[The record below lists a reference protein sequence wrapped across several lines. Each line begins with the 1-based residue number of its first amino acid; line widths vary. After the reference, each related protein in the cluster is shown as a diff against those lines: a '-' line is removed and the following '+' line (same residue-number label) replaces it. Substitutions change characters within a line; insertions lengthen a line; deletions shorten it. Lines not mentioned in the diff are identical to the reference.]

1 MKIKSLIKLLVLV
14 IVVAVLSLWAFGGFD
29 GQGITI
35 DITRFKP
42 WYEGV
47 KLGMDIQG
55 GVTIVYQAQP
65 KEGVDLNNGIDAVVK
80 VMLDRLGKKGY
91 TEAQVVKQGTD
102 RIRVEVAGVDSPDQ
116 VFSLLGSSGVL
127 EFKDCDGN
135 VVATGEQL
143 ITSQTNVVLNDKN
156 QYAVAFA
163 LNSEGAASFK
173 KATEKALAQTDSSKK
188 YIAIYLDGELYSQ
201 PTVSEVI
208 SDGKGQITTSSAES
222 ADNLS
227 VILQS
232 GSMPLTIQEHSAKT
246 VSATLGSEALDKVL
260 LAALIG
266 VILVLVF
273 MLVVYRFQG
282 LVADLALFI
291 YILIFYWFISQFP
304 WLQLTLPSIAGIVLS
319 IGMAVDANVVIFERI
334 KDEFRAGRKLEDA
347 VQTGYSKALT
357 AIIDANVTTIIAGIV
372 MVLPFSPAPVQNFA
386 VTLLA
391 GVIISMITALF
402 ITRWLYKLFMG
413 LGVKSPKV
421 LGLTVKKG
429 DE

>member
-135 VVATGEQL
+135 VV
-143 ITSQTNVVLNDKN
+143 
-156 QYAVAFA
+156 
-163 LNSEGAASFK
+163 GAAY
-173 KATEKALAQTDSSKK
+173 
-188 YIAIYLDGELYSQ
+188 YIA
-201 PTVSEVI
+201 
-208 SDGKGQITTSSAES
+208 
-222 ADNLS
+222 
-227 VILQS
+227 
-232 GSMPLTIQEHSAKT
+232 
-246 VSATLGSEALDKVL
+246 DKRG
-260 LAALIG
+260 A
-266 VILVLVF
+266 
-273 MLVVYRFQG
+273 
-282 LVADLALFI
+282 
-291 YILIFYWFISQFP
+291 
-304 WLQLTLPSIAGIVLS
+304 
-319 IGMAVDANVVIFERI
+319 
-334 KDEFRAGRKLEDA
+334 
-347 VQTGYSKALT
+347 
-357 AIIDANVTTIIAGIV
+357 
-372 MVLPFSPAPVQNFA
+372 
-386 VTLLA
+386 
-391 GVIISMITALF
+391 
-402 ITRWLYKLFMG
+402 
-413 LGVKSPKV
+413 
-421 LGLTVKKG
+421 
-429 DE
+429 